1 MLDLQKM
8 IHDLEAHYMDLS
20 ATIDALDL
28 DMANGRDTRDAI
40 ARLTQ
45 EAFNVMDAI
54 KALRK
59 AWML

>member
-8 IHDLEAHYMDLS
+8 IHDLETLYMSLS
-20 ATIDALDL
+20 ATIDSLDA

-59 AWML
+59 AWIL